1 MGHNLVSWKLL
12 EDMMLEL
19 KAAGTAIPAKVVEDL
34 RSAKSMIQLTY
45 TDGSHGDAL
54 QKAEEYLANVE
65 AYVITEG
72 QAVFGAAKVDAWLRR
87 LEKASG
93 QVCEE
98 PAVSD
103 KFVAGVPRSQRYVR
117 IEPKG
122 DLTKEKVDALAKAQG
137 MQVKVQSDGKLVVYG
152 SPDDLKAFLKQVT
165 AIKPKI

>member
-1 MGHNLVSWKLL
+1 
-12 EDMMLEL
+12 
-19 KAAGTAIPAKVVEDL
+19 
-34 RSAKSMIQLTY
+34 
-45 TDGSHGDAL
+45 
-54 QKAEEYLANVE
+54 
-65 AYVITEG
+65 
-72 QAVFGAAKVDAWLRR
+72 VFGAAKVDAWLRR
-87 LEKASG
+87 LEEASG